1 MYKSAHNLKGP
12 ASSISALTKIAIKEV
27 KDATALEYLTMIGES
42 SERLELIIKELLN
55 INKIKQGYLE
65 PRILS
70 LVQIVGVAIENLK
83 FLKGFDEMEIQT
95 EFNHTYPVVSD
106 WNQVYSIFQN
116 LIENAI
122 IYKKPHQKG
131 KLVIGSADTANG
143 IKIFFADDGTGIP
156 AEAGEKIFDMFYR
169 ASQRQW
175 GSGLGLYIVKS
186 ALKRLGGDIK
196 LTSHV
201 GIGTTFTLFLPIEI

>member
-1 MYKSAHNLKGP
+1 
-12 ASSISALTKIAIKEV
+12 
-27 KDATALEYLTMIGES
+27 
-42 SERLELIIKELLN
+42 LN

-95 EFNHTYPVVSD
+95 EFSHTYPVVSD

-143 IKIFFADDGTGIP
+143 IKIYFADDGIGIP

-169 ASQRQW
+169 ASQHQW